1 MGTLVEGGVLQGEEN
16 KEGGNTGRG
25 WGKGRRAERVGTLV
39 EDGERG
45 GERRVGTLVEGGVL
59 QGEENKEGRNT
70 GRGWGKG
77 RRAEG
82 GDTGRRWGVARGG
95 ERRGWGHW

>member
-45 GERRVGTLVEGGVL
+45 GERWVGTLVEGGVL
-59 QGEENKEGRNT
+59 HGEESG
-70 GRGWGKG
+70 
-77 RRAEG
+77 EG
-82 GDTGRRWGVARGG
+82 GDTGRGWGVARKG
-95 ERRGWGHW
+95 RRTKRVGHW

>member
-39 EDGERG
+39 E
-45 GERRVGTLVEGGVL
+45 GGVL
-59 QGEENKEGRNT
+59 QGEEN
-70 GRGWGKG
+70 GKS
-77 RRAEG
+77 
-82 GDTGRRWGVARGG
+82 GDTGRGWGVARGG
-95 ERRGWGHW
+95 ERKGWGHW

>member
-25 WGKGRRAERVGTLV
+25 WGKGRP
-39 EDGERG
+39 
-45 GERRVGTLVEGGVL
+45 
-59 QGEENKEGRNT
+59 
-70 GRGWGKG
+70 
-77 RRAEG
+77 
-82 GDTGRRWGVARGG
+82 G

>member
-1 MGTLVEGGVLQGEEN
+1 MQGEESG
-16 KEGGNTGRG
+16 KGGDTGRG

-39 EDGERG
+39 E
-45 GERRVGTLVEGGVL
+45 GGVL
-59 QGEENKEGRNT
+59 QGEESGKGGDT

-82 GDTGRRWGVARGG
+82 GDTGRRWGDARGG
-95 ERRGWGHW
+95 ERRRWEHW